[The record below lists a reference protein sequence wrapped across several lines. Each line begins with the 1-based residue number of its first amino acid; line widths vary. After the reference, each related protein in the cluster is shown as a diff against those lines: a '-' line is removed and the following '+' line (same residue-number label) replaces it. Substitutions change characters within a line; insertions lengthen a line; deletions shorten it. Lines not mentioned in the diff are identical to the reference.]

1 MCGIIG
7 YVGPQRCADILLNGL
22 KTLEYRGYDSAGLA
36 FFENGEIQEV
46 KAAGRISNL
55 EKKMEGRLDADT
67 HCGIGHTRWA
77 THGGPTDEN
86 AHPHC
91 SEHIA
96 LLHNGIIENYLE
108 LKEFLLKEGY
118 TFKSQ
123 TDTETAAHLIDWC
136 YKQKGDFLDAVI
148 MALGRIKG
156 TYAFGII
163 CKDEPDKIICVRQEN
178 PLLIGLGDGE
188 NFMAS
193 GLPAFIKYTK
203 NYYVMEPGEIAVIEA
218 DKVTVLDFDK
228 NPVKKEVLEI
238 TWDYAAAERGGY
250 PHFMIKEIHETPS
263 ILKATMG
270 PRIRDGIVQF
280 GADELP
286 DDLLKSCKS
295 ITVLACGSA
304 MHAGM
309 VAKYVIERMCR
320 VKVDVEVA
328 SEFRGRQPILT
339 PDDLVIVISQSGETL
354 DTLGALKLAKSCG
367 SKILSIVNVVASS
380 IARESDHVVY
390 TWTGPE
396 IAVATTK
403 AYSAQVA
410 VGYMLAARMAYVR
423 GLMSLEELK
432 AFTVKLQKMPDLI
445 TGILAREEEFKA
457 LAASYKDYEDLFFIG
472 RGLDYA
478 LALEGSLKLK
488 EISYMHSETYAA
500 GELKHGTI
508 SLVTDGVP
516 VISLATQS
524 DLADKMVSNT
534 KEVDARG
541 ARVLAVCRESVRNS
555 LYFADDVIALPD
567 FEDILMPSLAVI
579 PLQLLSYHIAVARG
593 CDVDKPRNLAKSVTV
608 E

>member
-1 MCGIIG
+1 
-7 YVGPQRCADILLNGL
+7 
-22 KTLEYRGYDSAGLA
+22 
-36 FFENGEIQEV
+36 
-46 KAAGRISNL
+46 
-55 EKKMEGRLDADT
+55 
-67 HCGIGHTRWA
+67 
-77 THGGPTDEN
+77 
-86 AHPHC
+86 
-91 SEHIA
+91 
-96 LLHNGIIENYLE
+96 
-108 LKEFLLKEGY
+108 
-118 TFKSQ
+118 
-123 TDTETAAHLIDWC
+123 
-136 YKQKGDFLDAVI
+136 
-148 MALGRIKG
+148 
-156 TYAFGII
+156 
-163 CKDEPDKIICVRQEN
+163 
-178 PLLIGLGDGE
+178 
-188 NFMAS
+188 
-193 GLPAFIKYTK
+193 
-203 NYYVMEPGEIAVIEA
+203 
-218 DKVTVLDFDK
+218 
-228 NPVKKEVLEI
+228 
-238 TWDYAAAERGGY
+238 
-250 PHFMIKEIHETPS
+250 MIKEVHETPS

-270 PRIRDGIVQF
+270 PRIKDGIVQF

-328 SEFRGRQPILT
+328 SEFRGKKPILT
-339 PDDLVIVISQSGETL
+339 PDDLVVVISQSGETL

-367 SKILSIVNVVASS
+367 SKVLSIVNVVASS

-403 AYSAQVA
+403 AYSAQIA
-410 VGYMLAARMAYVR
+410 IGYMIAARMAYVR

-432 AFTVKLQKMPDLI
+432 SFTEKLQKLPDLI
-445 TGILAREEEFKA
+445 SGILAREETFKA
-457 LAASYKDYEDLFFIG
+457 LAGSYKDYEDLFFIG

-508 SLVTDGVP
+508 SLVTEGVP

-534 KEVDARG
+534 KEVNARG
-541 ARVLAVCRESVRNS
+541 ARVLAVCRESVKPA
-555 LYFADDVIALPD
+555 LYFADDLIALPD

-579 PLQLLSYHIAVARG
+579 PLQLLAYHIAVARG